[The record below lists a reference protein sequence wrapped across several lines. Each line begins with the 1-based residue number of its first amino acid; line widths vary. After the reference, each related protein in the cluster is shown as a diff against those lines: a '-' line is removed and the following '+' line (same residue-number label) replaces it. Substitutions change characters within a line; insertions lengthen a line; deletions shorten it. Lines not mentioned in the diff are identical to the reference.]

1 MRLVTFQFIDRQPQ
15 VGALLGSAIIDLA
28 AAAPLV
34 FEDPPQ
40 PPWSLLDAYERIEHP
55 ALRRTLEQV
64 YIPARQSTATFA
76 PFTDDRAPVERLV
89 DLLIFDTLVR

>member
-40 PPWSLLDAYERIEHP
+40 PP
-55 ALRRTLEQV
+55 
-64 YIPARQSTATFA
+64 
-76 PFTDDRAPVERLV
+76 
-89 DLLIFDTLVR
+89 